1 MSMHSLCLRSWMFE
15 VHFIFAIY
23 AWLECLH
30 EDVCMGAGRCASWT
44 NSIINTDPY
53 IHKRIFLNIQVYVW
67 MCIFVLEKIV
77 TREIFIYFAAFHRFS
92 EGFSCI
98 QHFYI
103 FYAIPGLYD
112 TTPITQMHIHMH
124 IRVHIFIHK
133 HINQF
138 KSKYRNTRDALLQI
152 YKYKKNWE
160 RRNGNTRTYLTTAT
174 T

>member
-1 MSMHSLCLRSWMFE
+1 MNVWSSLHFCNLCLAGMPAWRCVYGRGKVCQLNEFHNKHRS
-15 VHFIFAIY
+15 IY
-23 AWLECLH
+23 PQA
-30 EDVCMGAGRCASWT
+30 D
-44 NSIINTDPY
+44 IP
-53 IHKRIFLNIQVYVW
+53 KQQVYVW

>member
-1 MSMHSLCLRSWMFE
+1 MNVWSSLHFCNLCLAGMP
-15 VHFIFAIY
+15 
-23 AWLECLH
+23 AWRCVYGRGKVCQLNEFHNKQEKVSKILH
-30 EDVCMGAGRCASWT
+30 AQLQCS
-44 NSIINTDPY
+44 TDPY

-138 KSKYRNTRDALLQI
+138 
-152 YKYKKNWE
+152 
-160 RRNGNTRTYLTTAT
+160 
-174 T
+174 